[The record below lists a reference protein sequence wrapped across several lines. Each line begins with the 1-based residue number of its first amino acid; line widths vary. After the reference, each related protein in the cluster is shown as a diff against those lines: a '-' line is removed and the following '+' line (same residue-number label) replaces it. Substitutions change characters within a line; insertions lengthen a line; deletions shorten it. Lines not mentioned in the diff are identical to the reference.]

1 MVNTNKV
8 LTVSY
13 GTFSCTL
20 EGFDDSFE
28 MMKAVAEYFRDL
40 ASDDR
45 YFGAEPPSL
54 DAETLAQIASKR
66 TTQKISARKD
76 GENVVLAPTTQ
87 EDSPQVTQP
96 PQAAP
101 VPIVPAASIAERLQR
116 IRNVVDNDA
125 AEEAEAYSENEH
137 VQDPAADTSLAEAIM
152 ADPLDEIV
160 DEISEESAPVE
171 DIQESDHVETE
182 NEPAPAEEPVVV
194 AEVSETPEAEPVEV
208 HSDEGHTSSE
218 DAVADEAIET
228 SSEPAVEDTSLKAE
242 QAEEIAAAAEA
253 PKEAI
258 SDAIEDVVAD
268 DQTETEASDADIE
281 DTSFEDS
288 LSAALEEEPI
298 EESELSTADDV
309 KEDIEADLEFEDSLA
324 AALGNDSLDDQ
335 PVAKEPRKPR
345 VHVIK
350 VNATSDAEDTPEQA
364 TDTPQDDLEAELDK
378 ILNEGSKDTAEDGDD
393 TTYVLGPD
401 LAITE
406 DDTVTDP
413 APIAPRRVKAQSDDT
428 TRSDSLLR
436 HERQDVSRL
445 MKETDEQLS
454 NPSSNRRRSALA
466 HLRAAVAA
474 TMADKSIETASRK
487 EDNSDAYREDLKT
500 VVKPK
505 RPETRKLRSETT
517 DPAKTPPLRLVAEQR
532 IDPVE
537 DEPASP
543 VQEPAAA
550 SVQPKPEGYGT
561 FEEYSNA
568 VGAHNLEDKLE
579 AAASYLYFVRGM
591 EGFTRPQLMGT
602 VKNSAPEEF
611 NREDGLRGFG
621 ELIRT
626 GKIKRRE
633 RGVFEASA
641 DIGFHPDE
649 LKAG

>member
-76 GENVVLAPTTQ
+76 GDNVVLAPTTQ
-87 EDSPQVTQP
+87 EDSPQVTHP
-96 PQAAP
+96 PHAAP

-116 IRNVVDNDA
+116 IRNVVDSDAND
-125 AEEAEAYSENEH
+125 ESEAYSENEH

-152 ADPLDEIV
+152 ADPVDEIV
-160 DEISEESAPVE
+160 DEMSEVSASVE
-171 DIQESDHVETE
+171 DLQESDQVETE
-182 NEPAPAEEPVVV
+182 NEPTLAEEPVVV
-194 AEVSETPEAEPVEV
+194 AEVSETPEAEPAEV
-208 HSDEGHTSSE
+208 HSNEGQTPSE

-228 SSEPAVEDTSLKAE
+228 SSEPAVEDPPLEAE
-242 QAEEIAAAAEA
+242 QAEEIAEAVEA
-253 PKEAI
+253 PKEKI
-258 SDAIEDVVAD
+258 TDAIKDVVAVE
-268 DQTETEASDADIE
+268 QTETEASDAEIE

-298 EESELSTADDV
+298 EEPEQSTADDV

-324 AALGNDSLDDQ
+324 AALGDDSLDVQ
-335 PVAKEPRKPR
+335 PVAEEQRKPR

-350 VNATSDAEDTPEQA
+350 VNAASDAEDAPE
-364 TDTPQDDLEAELDK
+364 DGLEAELDK
-378 ILNEGSKDTAEDGDD
+378 ILNEGSEDTPNAKDTAQDGDD
-393 TTYVLGPD
+393 MTYVLGPD
-401 LAITE
+401 LAVTE

-413 APIAPRRVKAQSDDT
+413 APIAPRRVKAQSEDT
-428 TRSDSLLR
+428 VRSDSLLR

-474 TMADKSIETASRK
+474 TMADQSIETASRK

-537 DEPASP
+537 EETTSP

-568 VGAHNLEDKLE
+568 VGASNLEDKLE
-579 AAASYLYFVRGM
+579 AAASYLYFVKGM